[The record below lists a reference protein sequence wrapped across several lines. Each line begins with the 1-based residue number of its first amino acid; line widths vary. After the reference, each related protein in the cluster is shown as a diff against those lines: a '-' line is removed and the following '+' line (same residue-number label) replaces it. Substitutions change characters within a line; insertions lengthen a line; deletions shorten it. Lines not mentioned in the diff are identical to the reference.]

1 MLKEGL
7 EYISTVT
14 VSRENC
20 ASAMGSGNLDVFATP
35 SMVALME
42 NAAMN
47 AVAPYLPAGSPPVGA
62 EIKTTHQKP
71 SPLGAEIRAKA
82 ILSAI
87 EGRKLI
93 FYVEAYEGDSCIGK
107 GTHIRFIVD
116 VERFMAKL

>member
-14 VSRENC
+14 VSLENC

-47 AVAPYLPAGSPPVGA
+47 AVAPYLPAGSTTVGA

-71 SPLGAEIRAKA
+71 SVKVCFVCSI
-82 ILSAI
+82 I
-87 EGRKLI
+87 
-93 FYVEAYEGDSCIGK
+93 
-107 GTHIRFIVD
+107 
-116 VERFMAKL
+116 ERFSNHRTFSPFLAMKKVPISV